1 MQIINK
7 SSIKKSLTYTWYLYP
22 ISAALLALL
31 WLWSFQAYHQ
41 PSAHQKL
48 NVFFATDI
56 KNEGFIKDI
65 LKKYD
70 PENLRQVNPSYSLP
84 DGVGYYQKLKIAINS
99 ADILVLT
106 QNSFESYKDSY
117 GTFFVKVTDYVKEKC
132 QITDNQVFNDYGILL
147 KNGSDDCYLS
157 QYMDFR
163 PNENYYI
170 ALSVTSKNLGSALD
184 EKNAYYDNAL
194 TFVHYLIEGV

>member
-7 SSIKKSLTYTWYLYP
+7 SSVKKSLTYTWYLYP

-84 DGVGYYQKLKIAINS
+84 DGVGYYQKLKTA
-99 ADILVLT
+99 T
-106 QNSFESYKDSY
+106 KR
-117 GTFFVKVTDYVKEKC
+117 K
-132 QITDNQVFNDYGILL
+132 L
-147 KNGSDDCYLS
+147 KSLERMWRS
-157 QYMDFR
+157 
-163 PNENYYI
+163 
-170 ALSVTSKNLGSALD
+170 
-184 EKNAYYDNAL
+184 
-194 TFVHYLIEGV
+194 